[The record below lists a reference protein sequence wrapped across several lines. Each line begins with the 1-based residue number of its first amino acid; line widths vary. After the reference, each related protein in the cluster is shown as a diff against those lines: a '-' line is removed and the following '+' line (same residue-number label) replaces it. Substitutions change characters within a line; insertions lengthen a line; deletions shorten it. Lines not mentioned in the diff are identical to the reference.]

1 MISNPWLVIIPS
13 GMVGM
18 SLIVTMAA
26 YYNERSSPRESPLK
40 LAGLLMLFIM
50 GSWSLLTVLVLAVG
64 YGVWRLA
71 F

>member
-1 MISNPWLVIIPS
+1 
-13 GMVGM
+13 M